1 MPAKCDV
8 SGDMQLIAF
17 EAGPGWLAA
26 AFSDA
31 GLFALALPRGRV
43 VEALEEIAAEIR
55 LPAGEVERRVKYLQ
69 TRGRADGAVSKGP
82 GPKRGRTGGGVSAGP
97 APERGPVNDGVSGGT
112 ALALAEQARR
122 YFNGEK
128 VVFTADIDWSGYTP
142 FQKQVL
148 EAVLGIPYGA
158 VLTYGEVARLV
169 GRPGAARAVGGVM
182 RANRTPLIVPCHR
195 VVAGGG
201 LGGFVCGIAFKR
213 YMLELE
219 GWGKNG
225 S

>member
-8 SGDMQLIAF
+8 SRDMQLIAF

-43 VEALEEIAAEIR
+43 VEALEDIAAETR
-55 LPAGEVERRVKYLQ
+55 LPAGEVERRVKYLR
-69 TRGRADGAVSKGP
+69 TRGPADDESKGP

-97 APERGPVNDGVSGGT
+97 APERGPVNGGVSGGT
-112 ALALAEQARR
+112 ALALAVQARR
-122 YFNGEK
+122 YFAGEK
-128 VVFTADIDWSGYTP
+128 VGFTADIDWSGYTP

-148 EAVLGIPYGA
+148 KAVRGIPYGA
-158 VLTYGEVARLV
+158 VLAYGEVARLV

-195 VVAGGG
+195 VVASGG
-201 LGGFVCGIAFKR
+201 LGGFGCGIALKR